1 MIEAVQLHGS
11 DVEQLDRELWR
22 QLINISHTKSHNAIR
37 AASKK
42 NKSGLNAWKALKEV
56 SDRESLILLESMR
69 SKLLDKPEAAKK
81 IEQIPEKLN
90 ECP

>member
-69 SKLLDKPEAAKK
+69 SKLLDKPEAAKQ